1 MKGPFD
7 KRRHDD
13 EKYCCK
19 GMPLDVKRPPDK
31 RRPLD
36 KRRPPAPSDGGDIV
50 KRASAS
56 SPRSKLKS
64 NTMDLKGTGR
74 KKKRDERRHDDEKYC
89 CKGMPLDVK
98 RPPDKR
104 RPDKRRRDE
113 KQKRRD
119 EKKKRDAGA

>member
-1 MKGPFD
+1 MKRPLDVKRPLD

-13 EKYCCK
+13 EKYCCE
-19 GMPLDVKRPPDK
+19 GMPLDVKRPLGK

-36 KRRPPAPSDGGDIV
+36 KRRPPAPSGGGDIV

-64 NTMDLKGTGR
+64 STMDLKGTGR
-74 KKKRDERRHDDEKYC
+74 KKKR
-89 CKGMPLDVK
+89 
-98 RPPDKR
+98 
-104 RPDKRRRDE
+104 
-113 KQKRRD
+113 RD

>member
-31 RRPLD
+31 RRP
-36 KRRPPAPSDGGDIV
+36 PAPSDGGDIV

-64 NTMDLKGTGR
+64 STMDLKGIGR
-74 KKKRDERRHDDEKYC
+74 KK
-89 CKGMPLDVK
+89 
-98 RPPDKR
+98 
-104 RPDKRRRDE
+104 
-113 KQKRRD
+113 KRRD
-119 EKKKRDAGA
+119 EKKRRDAGAMSLYVQI